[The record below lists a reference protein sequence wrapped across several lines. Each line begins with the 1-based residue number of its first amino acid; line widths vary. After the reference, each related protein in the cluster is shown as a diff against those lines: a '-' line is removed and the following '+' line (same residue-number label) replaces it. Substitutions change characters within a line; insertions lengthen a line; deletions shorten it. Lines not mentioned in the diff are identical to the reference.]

1 MKVKPF
7 RAPRLLLAT
16 LAQARTILR
25 GFWFLLC
32 TRKFLWLALLAVVM
46 TLGLLLMPYDVA
58 LLTRLHFWNDD
69 QDATARGLSRF
80 LSFWGNYPVYNVS
93 LAVLIWLYGVGRKSS
108 KWRRIAL
115 VCLLAASFA
124 GLFDDA
130 IRMTVGRPRPDTNL
144 PDHFHGF
151 TNAFEGTYQSFPS
164 GHAATT
170 FGTAAA
176 LLVCDLPLG
185 LLATAYAFA
194 VIWARLELYRHYPSD
209 IIVGAAIGIFFGLM
223 VALGAR
229 LHRPRP
235 HRKI

>member
-7 RAPRLLLAT
+7 SAPRLLLAT
-16 LAQARTILR
+16 LAQARAILC
-25 GFWFLLC
+25 GFWCLLC
-32 TRKFLWLALLAVVM
+32 ARKFLWLGLLLAVLAVGF
-46 TLGLLLMPYDVA
+46 LFMPYDLQ
-58 LLTRLHFWNDD
+58 LLARLHFWTDD
-69 QDATARGLSRF
+69 QDATARQISRQ
-80 LSFWGNYPVYNVS
+80 LSFWGNYPIYNVS
-93 LAVLIWLYGVGRKSS
+93 LAILIWLYGVLKKSRH
-108 KWRRIAL
+108 WRRVAL
-115 VCLLAASFA
+115 ICLFGSSFA

-144 PDHFHGF
+144 PDHFYGF
-151 TNAFEGTYQSFPS
+151 TNALQGTYQSFPS

-209 IIVGAAIGIFFGLM
+209 ILVGAAIGIFFGLM